1 MTPAELVRC
10 RKVLV
15 NISNGTI
22 HRRFLDGAA
31 SKLNII
37 LDK

>member
-1 MTPAELVRC
+1 MAPAELVRC
-10 RKVLV
+10 CKVLV
-15 NISNGTI
+15 YIGNSTV

-31 SKLNII
+31 SELNII